1 MAPPIP
7 SRQAARLPIIAGL
20 AAFTVIVFVHLMLIL
35 RLEPALTWFYPL
47 VWWSYIFMVDGVVFL
62 RTGRSLI
69 WMNGRRID
77 TRFWFMALGSAVIWL
92 IFESFNLRLDNWWY
106 HGVPPNR
113 AIRWTGMFISFA
125 TVVPLLAETERL
137 LASVRLFERVST
149 PRLALTPGRL
159 FAAQTAGGAML
170 LACLLVPRY
179 AFPLVWGGFVLL
191 IDPFNYRAGAP
202 SLLRDWE
209 EGAPG
214 RTYRLLLS
222 GLLAGLLWEF
232 WNFWAVARWSYT
244 VPFVGGWKLF
254 EMPLAGFLGFPPF
267 ALEAF
272 VLYQLFSRPW
282 QAGIWPDSL
291 EADHLPPRRPSTAV
305 TLLTVVAGLLF
316 CAIVLR
322 AIDHHTIL
330 SFAPLHR
337 PFSIHEDTPH

>member
-1 MAPPIP
+1 MAPHVP
-7 SRQAARLPIIAGL
+7 SRPAARAPIIAGL
-20 AAFTVIVFVHLMLIL
+20 AAFTVFVLVHLLLIL

-47 VWWSYIFMVDGVVFL
+47 VWWSYIFMVDGVVFR

-69 WMNGRRID
+69 WASGRRID
-77 TRFWFMALGSAVIWL
+77 TRFWLMALGSAVIWL
-92 IFESFNLRLDNWWY
+92 IFETFNLRLDNWWY

-113 AIRWTGMFISFA
+113 AVRWIGTLISFA

-137 LASVRLFERVST
+137 LASFRLFDRTAS
-149 PRLALTPGRL
+149 PRLMITPGLL

-170 LACLLVPRY
+170 LACLLVPQY

-191 IDPFNYRAGAP
+191 IDPVNYRARAP

-209 EGAPG
+209 EGHPG
-214 RTYRLLLS
+214 QTYRLLIS
-222 GLLAGLLWEF
+222 GLIAGVLWEF

-244 VPFVGGWKLF
+244 VPVVGGWKLF

-272 VLYQLFSRPW
+272 ALYHVFCRPW
-282 QAGIWPDSL
+282 QANIWPEPS
-291 EADHLPPRRPSTAV
+291 ESDHPTARRPSHQPSTTV
-305 TLLTVVAGLLF
+305 TLLTVLAGLLF
-316 CAIVLR
+316 CVIVLR

-330 SFAPLHR
+330 SYAP
-337 PFSIHEDTPH
+337 S